1 MALRTMITAATP
13 FRNFENRLA
22 QHHRTVV
29 LLVAQCTNLVR
40 REKWEIS
47 ALMSNNLFVREMA
60 VCRFR
65 RRRRN
70 IA

>member
-22 QHHRTVV
+22 QHRTVV

>member
-22 QHHRTVV
+22 QHCTVV